1 MIPKAGEMLTYTP
14 SLHVMQ
20 VIDAEL
26 MVEFDVDFTLVMHYP
41 EQYATESNR
50 PPPIIKL
57 DYYGMP
63 KLVCVHEEHIE
74 LLKSYKARGFHITV
88 HSNNGVGWVKEVVTK
103 LMLNPYV
110 DVVKGK
116 AIKHVDD
123 QTEACHIVGQR
134 VYIPYRP

>member
-1 MIPKAGEMLTYTP
+1 MLST
-14 SLHVMQ
+14 HIMQ
-20 VIDAEL
+20 EIENEL
-26 MVEFDVDFTLVMHYP
+26 TVDFDVDDTIVMHYP
-41 EQYATESNR
+41 EQYATESGR
-50 PPPIIKL
+50 LPVMVKL

-63 KLVCVHEEHIE
+63 KIVSVHEAHVE

-88 HSNNGVGWVKEVVTK
+88 HSNNGMPWAREVVTK
-103 LMLNPYV
+103 LMLTSYV